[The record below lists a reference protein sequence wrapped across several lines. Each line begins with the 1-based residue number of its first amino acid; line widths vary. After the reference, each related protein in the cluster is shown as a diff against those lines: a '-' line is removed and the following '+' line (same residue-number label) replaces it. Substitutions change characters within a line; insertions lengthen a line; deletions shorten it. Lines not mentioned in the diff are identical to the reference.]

1 MLYPEKSM
9 VNMME
14 SSLAESM
21 VPSANNIYDP
31 MVSSLTH
38 HPAPG
43 PRVTDMPSLKPGTN
57 CYVSRYVHTEHKN
70 AHSGFQKKLVKIF
83 SFPTQEMM
91 NVI

>member
-1 MLYPEKSM
+1 M

-21 VPSANNIYDP
+21 VPNANNIYDP
-31 MVSSLTH
+31 MVSSLH
-38 HPAPG
+38 RHPG
-43 PRVTDMPSLKPGTN
+43 PGSLMCRVSSRGQIVMFHVMFTPSTKM
-57 CYVSRYVHTEHKN
+57 HTQ
-70 AHSGFQKKLVKIF
+70 GFRKKLVKIF

>member
-1 MLYPEKSM
+1 M

-21 VPSANNIYDP
+21 VPNANNIYDP
-31 MVSSLTH
+31 MVSSLH
-38 HPAPG
+38 RHPN
-43 PRVTDMPSLKPGTN
+43 PRVTDMPSLKSGTN